1 MMCRSVKPKRKG
13 LLSELRSRL
22 DTSPCIHAG
31 VSDISAII
39 VPLGWRARVI
49 LSSLFLEYILEG
61 GQNRPLFEGSRQK
74 SGLKNKREIADI
86 EGLSVYFVTNTPT
99 FMKFFV
105 HWVDAWSRAG
115 ARALASRACCVTLP
129 CGWE

>member
-49 LSSLFLEYILEG
+49 LSSLFLEYTLEG
-61 GQNRPLFEGSRQK
+61 GQNRPLFEGSR
-74 SGLKNKREIADI
+74 LR
-86 EGLSVYFVTNTPT
+86 TT
-99 FMKFFV
+99 
-105 HWVDAWSRAG
+105 
-115 ARALASRACCVTLP
+115 RACCGISRRYAVQSAPVHGRSGSMRGRGLLLA
-129 CGWE
+129 